1 MTYFLK
7 ILYYLVLLAGVIA
20 LLVRWKKVDKRLY
33 IFLGLLISVIATE
46 LLRDLFYKRVIT
58 DPHTNIA
65 DYIIH
70 IYQPIETIL
79 LSIYYYLIFETITNK
94 RIVTIGFFLFL
105 IFYSYFYIYQ
115 SENFFEGNPNDLV
128 FSGLFYSLYSVLFLV
143 ELYKKEEAITLSHYP
158 HFWIVF
164 GNLIFY
170 SSTLFYYALQYY
182 ILLDTQTYVQLLF
195 IPQVLN
201 LILYSLYLIAFLCK
215 TEVKK

>member
-20 LLVRWKKVDKRLY
+20 LLVRWKKLDKRLY
-33 IFLGLLISVIATE
+33 LFLGLLVSVIATE
-46 LLRDLFYKRVIT
+46 LIRDFFYQRVVAN
-58 DPHTNIA
+58 PHNNIA
-65 DYIIH
+65 AYVVH
-70 IYQPIETIL
+70 IYQPVETIL
-79 LSIYYYLIFETITNK
+79 LSLYYYLIFETISNR
-94 RIVTIGFFLFL
+94 RIVSIGLFLFFV
-105 IFYSYFYIYQ
+105 FYAYFYIYQ
-115 SENFFEGNPNDLV
+115 SENFFQGDSIDLV
-128 FSGLFYSLYSVLFLV
+128 IAGLFYSIYSVLFLV
-143 ELYKKEEAITLSHYP
+143 ELYKKEEAITLSKYP
-158 HFWIVF
+158 HFWIVI

-182 ILLDTQTYVQLLF
+182 ILADAQAYVQLLF